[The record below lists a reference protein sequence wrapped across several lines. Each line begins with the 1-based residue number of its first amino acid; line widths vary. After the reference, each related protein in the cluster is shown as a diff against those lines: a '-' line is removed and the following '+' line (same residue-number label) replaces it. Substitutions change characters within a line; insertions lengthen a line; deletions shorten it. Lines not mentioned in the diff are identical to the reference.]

1 MRLVLVV
8 DDDSGARQAMKDLLE
23 EEGYDVMVAEDGRQA
38 LERINGRV
46 PALLVTDLE
55 MPEINGE
62 RLIGEVHERFPSM
75 PILVITSR
83 LVIDARREAD
93 RLGVSGFLNK
103 PIDLEVLLDEVKTAL
118 SADPP
123 S

>member
-8 DDDSGARQAMKDLLE
+8 DDDNGARQAMKDLLE
-23 EEGYDVMVAEDGRQA
+23 EEGYDVMVAENGRQA
-38 LERINGRV
+38 LERIDGRV
-46 PALLVTDLE
+46 PQLLVTDLE

-62 RLIGEVHERFPSM
+62 RLIGEVHERFGSM

-103 PIDLEVLLDEVKTAL
+103 PIDLELLLEGIKTAL
-118 SADPP
+118 SADPR

>member
-38 LERINGRV
+38 LERIDGRM

-83 LVIDARREAD
+83 LMIDAKREAD
-93 RLGVSGFLNK
+93 RLGVCGFLNK
-103 PIDLEVLLDEVKTAL
+103 PIDLEVLLDGVKTAL
-118 SADPP
+118 SAGPP